1 MKAFFMV
8 ERLGEAFTVQ
18 SQKAKDGVLYKRI
31 VQLVEAGVKRGDSV
45 VATILSE
52 DAQHLNFEEGDFIY
66 ASIRLATHEYN
77 GQIYMDAI
85 MDNYLTIAKNQN

>member
-8 ERLGEAFTVQ
+8 ERLGEPFMVQ
-18 SQKAKDGVLYKRI
+18 SQKMKDGVLYKRI

-45 VATILSE
+45 VATILGE
-52 DAQHLNFEEGDFIY
+52 DAQHLNFKEGDFIH
-66 ASIRLATHEYN
+66 ASIHLATHEYN

-85 MDNYLTIAKNQN
+85 MDNYLTIVRYRN